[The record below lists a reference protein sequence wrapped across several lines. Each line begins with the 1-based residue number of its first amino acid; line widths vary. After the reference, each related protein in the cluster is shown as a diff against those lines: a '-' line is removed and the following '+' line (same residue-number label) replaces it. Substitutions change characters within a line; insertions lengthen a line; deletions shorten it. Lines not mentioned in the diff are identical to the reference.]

1 MLEKEREKIDQLDQ
15 EIIRLLEQR
24 FDTVQTIAKVKKEQN
39 IPVLDES
46 RERIILE
53 KVANYVTNKTYV
65 SAIQTIYQE
74 MMSSS
79 RAYQKKQMD

>member
-1 MLEKEREKIDQLDQ
+1 MLENERRKIDQLDQ

-24 FDTVQTIAKVKKEQN
+24 FDTVQTIAKVKKEQS
-39 IPVLDES
+39 IPILDES
-46 RERIILE
+46 REQIILE
-53 KVANYVTNKTYV
+53 KVASYVTNKSYV